1 MKKSIFLLAL
11 LAISF
16 SGFAQQNKPM
26 QNKSMHGGQLVM
38 TGKYHVEMVHSGN
51 EYNFYVMDANMK
63 MADVKKFTGM
73 AMLQTA
79 DGKMQHKDLM
89 WMDGRFMFNSDNS
102 TYQSLTVT
110 LTKGNQKIQAQF
122 AAGNDGQK
130 EDHSG
135 HDNH

>member
-11 LAISF
+11 LAISL

-38 TGKYHVEMVHSGN
+38 AGKYHVEMVHSGN

-110 LTKGNQKIQAQF
+110 LTKGKEKIQAQF
-122 AAGNDGQK
+122 AAGNDGKK
-130 EDHSG
+130 EEQSG
-135 HDNH
+135 HDHH